1 MAIAYDLARQRRA
14 AVMPLES
21 CLWNLLDNQQTLGH
35 EWVRLRSEWVLAHL
49 MSSKQFNYACYVSG

>member
-1 MAIAYDLARQRRA
+1 
-14 AVMPLES
+14 MPLES